1 MNASQANDEVW
12 IVIEPLAEPALYM
25 PAWGETQIL
34 RFTFRSGLFQRR
46 GLDFFA
52 AEKLADRLALRDFE
66 RDDRRLCL
74 ECCSWQRGGKCFQV
88 AQGNLPNVSPRH
100 EPVTTVLQRCDK
112 FSFQKP

>member
-1 MNASQANDEVW
+1 MN
-12 IVIEPLAEPALYM
+12 LM
-25 PAWGETQIL
+25 PAWNDAQIS
-34 RFTFRSGLFQRR
+34 RFNFRHGLFQRR
-46 GLDFFA
+46 GVEFFA

-74 ECCSWQRGGKCFQV
+74 ECESLQRGGKCFQV

-100 EPVTTVLQRCDK
+100 EPVTTVLQRCEK

>member
-1 MNASQANDEVW
+1 VTS
-12 IVIEPLAEPALYM
+12 M
-25 PAWGETQIL
+25 PAWNDAQIS
-34 RFTFRSGLFQRR
+34 RFNFRHGLFQRR
-46 GLDFFA
+46 GVEFFA

-74 ECCSWQRGGKCFQV
+74 ECESLQRGGKCFQV

-100 EPVTTVLQRCDK
+100 EPVTNVLQRCSA